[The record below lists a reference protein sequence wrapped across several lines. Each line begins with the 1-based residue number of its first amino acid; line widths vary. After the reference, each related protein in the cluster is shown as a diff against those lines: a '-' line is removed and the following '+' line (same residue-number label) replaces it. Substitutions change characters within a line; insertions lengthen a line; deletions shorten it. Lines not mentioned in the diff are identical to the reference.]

1 MTYTFK
7 LSRRLAV
14 GHLARRAAVSFATL
28 AVAFL
33 ASACAGGDLT
43 APLDPP
49 KPNQSVATPGWVSV
63 RLTTPFTDDGAV
75 QFSVSGISVDSVRL
89 AGYRGYARVSNGAA
103 QVLVTGT
110 LVSGVVAEIWIK
122 DTHKAS
128 LYTGAVSEAA
138 ARGTYRLRDIS
149 QGYGI
154 QVGQ

>member
-7 LSRRLAV
+7 LSRRLAAS
-14 GHLARRAAVSFATL
+14 HLSRRAVVSCAAFAFGL
-28 AVAFL
+28 L
-33 ASACAGGDLT
+33 ASACGGGDLT

-49 KPNQSVATPGWVSV
+49 KPNQSVATPGWVPV
-63 RLTTPFTDDGAV
+63 RLNTPNTDDGAV

-110 LVSGVVAEIWIK
+110 IVSGVVAEIWIK
-122 DTHKAS
+122 DTKKAS
-128 LYTGAVSEAA
+128 LYTGQVSEAA
-138 ARGTYRLRDIS
+138 ARGTYQLREIN
-149 QGYGI
+149 QGYSV